1 MKNIRPTAWI
11 IAGVAAAISLKLF
24 FSTLT
29 ADEVL
34 SGPGLFAG
42 WSTRL
47 VLSLITLIFLPLLAL
62 VASLVLALITLR
74 DKVYSSRISL
84 IFPIVL
90 AFIEVLVLIKI
101 WSMLK

>member
-1 MKNIRPTAWI
+1 MKNIRPTCWI
-11 IAGVAAAISLKLF
+11 IAGIAVIISLKLF
-24 FSTLT
+24 FSALT
-29 ADEVL
+29 SDEVL

-47 VLSLITLIFLPLLAL
+47 VLSLTTLIFIPLLAL
-62 VASLVLALITLR
+62 ATSLVLGLITLR
-74 DKVYSSRISL
+74 DKTYSSRISV

-90 AFIEVLVLIKI
+90 ALIEVLVLIRI